1 MPLHA
6 PGPRALLAA
15 ALLLAAPARAAEPTR
30 LALPGGLQVL
40 VYPIPGASRVALRY
54 LVRAGSALDPPG
66 KEGLAHL
73 LEHMVI
79 RSSGGEVSLTL
90 AADAAGARLNA
101 FTSRSWTVF
110 ELDAP
115 AATFGP
121 LASRYLRAIT
131 SPNLSGGDL
140 TAELGVVQGEQGE
153 RASGRTIM
161 SLVEDALFRVH
172 GPEGTILGDRSSR
185 YQIRLADLVAVYTR
199 GFATSGTT
207 LVLTGAV
214 TPEQARALVEQDFLL
229 PPALAGE
236 APPAEAQSPL
246 LPATEKLWAPFLA
259 STLGFRVDPGDE
271 AACDALA
278 ELVELRLMMRLQL
291 REPLVESV
299 QAGCW
304 SLHGTPFLVAFA
316 SSPTIQAGDLPDQME
331 RAFREVVARPPTPA
345 ERATLE
351 QRRARR
357 ADLVAQDPEALADRV
372 VEVLARGAG
381 AASPPPLAVPKELPL
396 EAMQALARRVLVPER
411 RLLVALSPFQD

>member
-1 MPLHA
+1 MRLRS
-6 PGPRALLAA
+6 PGPLALVAA
-15 ALLLAAPARAAEPTR
+15 ALLLSVPARAAEPTR
-30 LALPGGLQVL
+30 LALPGGLEVL

-79 RSSGGEVSLTL
+79 RSSAGEVSLTL
-90 AADAAGARLNA
+90 AADVAGARLNA

-131 SPNLSGGDL
+131 SPNLAAGAL

-185 YQIRLADLVAVYTR
+185 YQIRLSDVVAAY
-199 GFATSGTT
+199 GKAFATSGTT
-207 LVLTGAV
+207 LVLAGAV
-214 TPEQARALVEQDFLL
+214 TPEQARSLVEADMLL
-229 PPALAGE
+229 PPALPGE
-236 APPAEAQSPL
+236 APPSDAQSPL
-246 LPATEKLWAPFLA
+246 LPSTEKLWAPFLA
-259 STLGFRVDPGDE
+259 STLGYRVEPGDE

-278 ELVELRLMMRLQL
+278 ELIELRLMMRLQL
-291 REPLVESV
+291 REPVVESV

-316 SSPTIQAGDLPDQME
+316 ASPVLLAGDLPDQME
-331 RAFREVVARPPTPA
+331 RTFREVAARPPTPA

-357 ADLVAQDPEALADRV
+357 ADLVAQDPEALSDRV
-372 VEVLARGAG
+372 VEALVRGG
-381 AASPPPLAVPKELPL
+381 RGASPPPVAAPRVLPL

-411 RLLVALSPFQD
+411 KLLVALSPFQD